1 MSFKMGLC
9 AQKLSSFFFFFSPA
23 IMIGLLKD
31 ISPIDILR

>member
-9 AQKLSSFFFFFSPA
+9 AQKLSSFFFFSPA